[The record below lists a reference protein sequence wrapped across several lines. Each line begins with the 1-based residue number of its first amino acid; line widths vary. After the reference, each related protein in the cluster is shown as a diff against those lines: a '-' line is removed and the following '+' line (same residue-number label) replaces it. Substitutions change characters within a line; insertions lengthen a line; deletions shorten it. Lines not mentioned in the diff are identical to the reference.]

1 MTYFGARHALETL
14 SQLWGF
20 DDGFGGI
27 ISPSFIILDDV
38 IIDNDGPEFPHR
50 GVLIDTCRNYIDKVY
65 PNLFLQHMVQNR
77 FKIYILHLMIHVCFL
92 QDVMLKIL
100 DGMSFAKVNT
110 WFKAILPVQYFN
122 IFQFV
127 VRFLMSDK
135 Y

>member
-1 MTYFGARHALETL
+1 MPIWSNINIFIQALKEDKPRIRRNTDETYSLDVQYKDQELVPYIDVGIGAMTYFGARHALETL

-77 FKIYILHLMIHVCFL
+77 FK
-92 QDVMLKIL
+92 
-100 DGMSFAKVNT
+100 
-110 WFKAILPVQYFN
+110 
-122 IFQFV
+122 V
-127 VRFLMSDK
+127 V
-135 Y
+135 

>member
-14 SQLWGF
+14 SQIWGF

-50 GVLIDTCRNYIDKVY
+50 GVLIDTCRNYINKVH
-65 PNLFLQHMVQNR
+65 PNLFLQHMAQYRFR
-77 FKIYILHLMIHVCFL
+77 FKIYILKLIIQACFL

-100 DGMSFAKVNT
+100 DGMSFAKVST
-110 WFKAILPVQYFN
+110 WFKAILPVRYFN
-122 IFQFV
+122 IFSICNV
-127 VRFLMSDK
+127 
-135 Y
+135 